1 MANEGL
7 NKRILGAAKLA
18 TVNGWSLAVFGGL
31 SVMVGLISL
40 TSLVIGA
47 GLLAFAWNEFR
58 GRALLR
64 KLDLDGPR
72 ILAWNQ
78 IGLAGGVFVYC
89 AWSSYRVWG
98 SQGEELALLEVA
110 LGVSPED
117 VALLTVLVYTIVFVV
132 TGLVLAVTARYH
144 FVRLRR
150 LEQYLG
156 ETPEWVVD
164 IQRSM
169 ARPG

>member
-1 MANEGL
+1 
-7 NKRILGAAKLA
+7 
-18 TVNGWSLAVFGGL
+18 
-31 SVMVGLISL
+31 MVGLISL

-58 GRALLR
+58 GRALLQ

-89 AWSSYRVWG
+89 AWSAYGVWAN
-98 SQGEELALLEVA
+98 QGEELALLEVA
-110 LGVSPED
+110 LGVSAED
-117 VALLTVLVYTIVFVV
+117 VVRLTILAYAMVFVV

-144 FVRLRR
+144 FVRGRR
-150 LEQYLG
+150 LEQYLT
-156 ETPEWVVD
+156 ETPGWIVD
-164 IQRSM
+164 VQRSM